1 MSAWCFLFGQVR
13 FQSPLLMENPGSR
26 SGKTCFLSAPRTIYS
41 PSAADSGSKRL
52 LTLYT
57 DTRQLCLVSSQHRIS
72 ISMRDMSKTMKKK
85 PLKIT
90 AASTRRSRSDTI
102 KQIAA
107 GTDLKPRQVK
117 EVFDTLSQ
125 LMAADLGKK
134 GCGEFNFN
142 GLLKLRGVNKPATKA
157 RMGRN
162 PFTGEQ
168 VMLKAKP
175 ASRKVR
181 ARALRPLNSMI

>member
-1 MSAWCFLFGQVR
+1 MIYA
-13 FQSPLLMENPGSR
+13 
-26 SGKTCFLSAPRTIYS
+26 LSTAY
-41 PSAADSGSKRL
+41 SGSKRL

-57 DTRQLCLVSSQHRIS
+57 GSARCARYSTQHRIS
-72 ISMRDMSKTMKKK
+72 ASMRDMSKTMKKK

-107 GTDLKPRQVK
+107 GTELKPRQVK

-142 GLLKLRGVNKPATKA
+142 GLLKLRAVNKPATKA